1 MTWLAEHSLPIWI
14 FGLLLVFLAW
24 VTYLNLR
31 TTKSLLLIPAAVAL
45 LAAMLLAEWLI
56 ETPGEAVRRRLYEMA
71 DAIEADDL
79 PTTLTYI
86 STSAGEVRA
95 EAESLMP
102 QVQVET
108 ANVVEVPTIDVNMAA
123 QPPRATVQV
132 HAFVNVTE
140 HRNGMKQGVMDWLQ
154 VVFVLEDGR
163 WVVQEYEARNKQIQ
177 RERERYRSRERVPAL
192 LP

>member
-1 MTWLAEHSLPIWI
+1 MTYLAEHTLPIWI

-45 LAAMLLAEWLI
+45 LAAMLLSEWLI

-102 QVQVET
+102 QVEVET
-108 ANVVEVPTIDVNMAA
+108 ANVVEVPTIDVDMAA
-123 QPPRATVQV
+123 QPPRATALV
-132 HAFVNVTE
+132 HAFINVTE
-140 HRNGMKQGVMDWLQ
+140 RRNGMKQGVMDWLQ

-163 WVVQEYEARNKQIQ
+163 WVVQEYEARNEQIQ
-177 RERERYRSRERVPAL
+177 RERERYRNRSR
-192 LP
+192 

>member
-79 PTTLTYI
+79 QTTLTYI